1 MVFFV
6 FKKRRKKKKLLNSS
20 SFTFAN
26 YLQSFF
32 SLVLWTVDIIFNS
45 SYIFAIQKKNEN
57 K

>member
-26 YLQSFF
+26 YLQRFF
-32 SLVLWTVDIIFNS
+32 SLVSWTVDIIFNS